1 MENFA
6 TGTYSRQKMKVRRTL
21 ASELEK
27 KLNWLRA
34 AVLGANDG
42 IVSVSGVLIG
52 VASAGA
58 GQESIVLAG
67 VAAIVAG
74 AVSMAGG
81 EYASVSAQRD
91 TELAH
96 GRTKENSSAHPWA
109 AAWSSLI
116 AFTAGA
122 FLPFLAMV
130 GPWENFQIWVTAS
143 SVVVALA
150 CTGYWAAWVGG
161 ASKLR
166 GVIRNVTVSLITVG
180 ASYAV
185 GSLLG
190 ATVI

>member
-1 MENFA
+1 M
-6 TGTYSRQKMKVRRTL
+6 T
-21 ASELEK
+21 SELER

-58 GQESIVLAG
+58 DQAAILLAG

-109 AAWSSLI
+109 AAWSSFV
-116 AFTAGA
+116 AFSAGA

-130 GPWENFQIWVTAS
+130 GPWQSIQIWVTAL
-143 SVVVALA
+143 SVVIALA
-150 CTGYWAAWVGG
+150 FTGYWAAWVGK
-161 ASKLR
+161 ANKVR
-166 GVIRNVTVSLITVG
+166 GVVRNVTVSVLTVG

-185 GSLLG
+185 GTLLG